1 MDIRAASGARKIL
14 CLDMD
19 EDVIW
24 IYISL
29 KEEDR
34 SGMKTG
40 RRFEF
45 FVWLAS
51 ISQSIQDKIGEKHLL
66 DTHAE
71 ERRRF

>member
-45 FVWLAS
+45 FV
-51 ISQSIQDKIGEKHLL
+51 
-66 DTHAE
+66 
-71 ERRRF
+71 